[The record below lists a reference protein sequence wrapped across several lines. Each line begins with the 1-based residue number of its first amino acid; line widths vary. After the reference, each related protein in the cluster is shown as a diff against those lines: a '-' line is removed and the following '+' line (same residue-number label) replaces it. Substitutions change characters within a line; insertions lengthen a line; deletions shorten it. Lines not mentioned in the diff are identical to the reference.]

1 MGRYLADMWVSQ
13 RRSGEFPLGTLLINV
28 SGSLAF
34 GRLTGFVWYHGAS
47 GNLKLVLGTG
57 FCGGLTTWSTATF
70 ESFRLIE
77 ERRFASG
84 RPLRRAAVWC
94 LHWLPPRWV
103 CTRRASLR
111 PGIAPEYSVG
121 PRRKGVHNG

>member
-1 MGRYLADMWVSQ
+1 MVVAIVAGAFGGIGAMGRYLADMWVSQ

-28 SGSLAF
+28 SGSLLL
-34 GRLTGFVWYHGAS
+34 GVLTGLVWYHGAS

-77 ERRFASG
+77 ERRFASAG
-84 RPLRRAAVWC
+84 LYVGGGLVLALAA
-94 LHWLPPRWV
+94 
-103 CTRRASLR
+103 ASV
-111 PGIAPEYSVG
+111 GIALA
-121 PRRKGVHNG
+121 GVL